1 MEPLAHSAK
10 PKLGIPA
17 QSYTEHIENVLSAA
31 AENAR
36 RSACYM
42 TDGEHIFVE
51 VVQSAACLH
60 DLGKLDIENQ
70 KVLKSDKRVALP
82 VNHVEAGTARLLR
95 INHMESALMV
105 YGHHAG
111 LCSIFAEVAKGKEF
125 FFRDPNWHDRTE
137 KRLENYLQEHERYI
151 KSAVDKSELKKLGWS
166 GLTRRLAL
174 SCLVDAD
181 HGDTAR
187 HYGGEKLLD
196 PPEVRW
202 KERLRALDNYIESL
216 SQLNPLSA
224 RNQQRRDIYNA
235 CRFADTKPSM
245 QACDSPVG
253 TGKTTAVMAH
263 MLQAAIAKDLRHI
276 VVVLPYTNIIKQSVD
291 VYRKALTL
299 PGENPEE
306 IVAEHH
312 HQADFDDIKMR
323 QMTTLWKAPITVT
336 TAVQFFETMGSNHP
350 AKLRKL
356 HELPGSAVF
365 VDEAHAAIP
374 SWLWPQTWLWL
385 KELTQ
390 QWRCHFVL
398 ASGSLSR
405 FWLNNKFVDPPES
418 IPDLIPEKLR
428 KDSSQREF
436 KRITYHSC
444 EEPLNRG
451 ELIDFVLSKR
461 GPRLVILNTVQSAA
475 VIAREMQKAGY
486 SVLHLSTALVP
497 IDRNRIVER
506 ILRRLEFRNVTEWT
520 LVATSCV
527 EAGMNFSFNAAFRE
541 SSATTSLIQI
551 GGRANRHGDDETAEV
566 WDFRVIDPLLNR
578 HPAFDTSRLVLN
590 KLFEEDLIQNLS
602 ATDAVTEAMRREIMS
617 DYNTKTEIIKECER
631 KCDYPEV
638 AKLCRVIDAD
648 TRIVVI
654 DKDIVEAL
662 EAWEKV
668 STLDLLRNSVQL
680 WSQKINLLSLEPVRG
695 HEELYKWTAPYDPD
709 FLGYME
715 GVLPLVYAK
724 EEGLII

>member
-10 PKLGIPA
+10 PKIGIPT
-17 QSYTEHIENVLSAA
+17 QSYTEHIKSVLSRAE
-31 AENAR
+31 ENAR
-36 RSACYM
+36 RVACYLNH
-42 TDGEHIFVE
+42 DEHMFID
-51 VVQSAACLH
+51 VVRSAACFH

-70 KVLKSDKRVALP
+70 EVLNSNKRVALP

-95 INHMESALMV
+95 INHMESALLV

-111 LCSIFAEVAKGKEF
+111 LCSIFAESAKGKELF
-125 FFRDPNWHDRTE
+125 LRDPNWYNRTE
-137 KRLENYLQEHERYI
+137 KRLQNYLQEHERYVR
-151 KSAVDKSELKKLGWS
+151 SAINKSELKKSGWS
-166 GLTRRLAL
+166 GPTRRLAL

-187 HYGGEKLLD
+187 HYGGEKLVD
-196 PPEVRW
+196 SPKSRW
-202 KERLRALDNYIESL
+202 KERLQALDSYVESL
-216 SQLNPLSA
+216 FRNDPSSA

-235 CRFADTKPSM
+235 CRIANTNPPM

-253 TGKTTAVMAH
+253 TGKTTAVMTH
-263 MLQAAIAKDLRHI
+263 LLQVAIAKGLRHI
-276 VVVLPYTNIIKQSVD
+276 LVVLPYTNIIKQSVE

-299 PGENPEE
+299 PGENPKE

-312 HQADFDDIKMR
+312 HQADFADIQMR
-323 QMTTLWKAPITVT
+323 QLTTLWKAPITVT
-336 TAVQFFETMGSNHP
+336 TAVQFFQTLGSNHP
-350 AKLRKL
+350 ARLRKL

-365 VDEAHAAIP
+365 VDEAHAAVP
-374 SWLWPQTWLWL
+374 SWLWPQTWLWI
-385 KELTQ
+385 KELAQ
-390 QWRCHFVL
+390 QWCCHFVL

-405 FWLNNKFVDPPES
+405 FWMNNKFVDSPES
-418 IPDLIPEKLR
+418 IPDLIPETLR
-428 KDSSQREF
+428 GYSNQKEF
-436 KRITYHSC
+436 ERIEYHSC
-444 EEPLNRG
+444 EKPLNKG

-475 VIAREMQKAGY
+475 VIAREMQKAGF
-486 SVLHLSTALVP
+486 SVLHLSTALAPV
-497 IDRNRIVER
+497 DRDRIVER
-506 ILRRLEFRNVTEWT
+506 VLRRLEFKNRTEWT

-527 EAGMNFSFNAAFRE
+527 EAGMNFSFNTAFRE
-541 SSATTSLIQI
+541 SSATASLIQI
-551 GGRANRHGDDETAEV
+551 GGRVNRHGDDETAEV

-578 HPAFDTSRLVLN
+578 HPAFDTPRSVLS
-590 KLFEEDLIQNLS
+590 KLFEEKLIQNLP
-602 ATDAVTEAMRREIMS
+602 ATEAVTEAMRREIMS
-617 DYNTKTEIIKECER
+617 DYNTKTEIIKERER

-654 DKDIVEAL
+654 DKAIVEAL
-662 EAWEKV
+662 ENWEKV

-680 WSQKINLLSLEPVRG
+680 WSRKIGSLSLETVRG

-715 GVLPLVYAK
+715 GVLPLVYAQ
-724 EEGLII
+724 EEGLVV

>member
-1 MEPLAHSAK
+1 MELLAHSAK

-17 QSYTEHIENVLSAA
+17 QSYIKHIENVLSR
-31 AENAR
+31 AEDNAR
-36 RSACYM
+36 RAACYL
-42 TDGEHIFVE
+42 TDGEHIFMEAVRA
-51 VVQSAACLH
+51 AACLH
-60 DLGKLDIENQ
+60 DLGKLDVENQ
-70 KVLKSDKRVALP
+70 KVLNSNKRVALP

-95 INHMESALMV
+95 INHMESALLV

-111 LCSIFAEVAKGKEF
+111 LCSIFAETARGKEF
-125 FFRDPNWHDRTE
+125 FLRDMNCRETTE
-137 KRLENYLQEHERYI
+137 KWLETYLREHERYT
-151 KSAVDKSELKKLGWS
+151 KSTVDKSERKRLGWS

-187 HYGGEKLLD
+187 HYGGEQIIE
-196 PPEVRW
+196 PPEFRW
-202 KERLRALDNYIESL
+202 KERLQALDTYVESL
-216 SQLNPLSA
+216 FQKNPFTT

-235 CRFADTKPSM
+235 CRIANTNPPI

-263 MLQAAIAKDLRHI
+263 LLKVAIAKELRHI

-291 VYRKALTL
+291 VYREALTL
-299 PGENPEE
+299 PGENPKE

-312 HQADFDDIKMR
+312 HQADFSDIELR
-323 QMTTLWKAPITVT
+323 QLTALWKAPITVT
-336 TAVQFFETMGSNHP
+336 TAVQFFETLGNNHP

-374 SWLWPQTWLWL
+374 SWLWPQMWLWI
-385 KELTQ
+385 KELVQ

-405 FWLNNKFVDPPES
+405 FWLNNKFVDSPES
-418 IPDLIPEKLR
+418 IPDLIPEDLR

-444 EEPLNRG
+444 EKPLNRG

-486 SVLHLSTALVP
+486 PVLHLSTALVP
-497 IDRNRIVER
+497 VDRDRIVER
-506 ILRRLEFRNVTEWT
+506 VLRQLKARNMTEWA

-527 EAGMNFSFNAAFRE
+527 EAGMNFSFNTAFRE
-541 SSATTSLIQI
+541 SCATASLIQI
-551 GGRANRHGDDETAEV
+551 GGRVNRHGYYETAEV
-566 WDFRVIDPLLNR
+566 WDFRVLDPILNR
-578 HPAFDTSRLVLN
+578 HPSFDTSRLVLN
-590 KLFEEDLIQNLS
+590 DLFEEKLIQDLS
-602 ATDAVTEAMRREIMS
+602 AADAVTEALRREIMS
-617 DYNTKTEIIKECER
+617 DYSSKTEGIKERER

-648 TRIVVI
+648 TRIVVV
-654 DKDIVEAL
+654 DKDIVNAL
-662 EAWEKV
+662 ENWEKV
-668 STLDLLRNSVQL
+668 PILDLLRNSVQL
-680 WSQKINLLSLEPVRG
+680 WSQKIDSLSLEPVRG
-695 HEELYKWTAPYDPD
+695 HKELYKWTAPYDPD

-715 GVLPLVYAK
+715 GVLPLVYAQEK
-724 EEGLII
+724 GLVI